1 MAGIVHRG
9 GRLERRER
17 ARGAGEGG
25 RGGGGEGGGEFVG
38 DWIEFS
44 SILIRS
50 LVGGIVGSET
60 ASSLVLSLLEPS

>member
-1 MAGIVHRG
+1 MHRG
-9 GRLERRER
+9 GGWNVERGRGGLEKADE
-17 ARGAGEGG
+17 GEGG
-25 RGGGGEGGGEFVG
+25 RGGGEFVG

-50 LVGGIVGSET
+50 LVGWGDWIGNT